1 MNFLKKLF
9 GTKAVEPNFETYKE
23 HRIVDAPMPEGAKF
37 RMSARIE
44 LDVGGE
50 TQVHHLIRADTFDD
64 AESAA
69 AAAFVKAK
77 QVIDEQGKHLFR

>member
-9 GTKAVEPNFETYKE
+9 KSKNVDPVFETYKD
-23 HRIVDAPMPEGAKF
+23 HRIVDAPMPEGPKF

-44 LDVGGE
+44 LDVNGE
-50 TQVHHLIRADTFDD
+50 TKAHHLIRADTFND
-64 AESAA
+64 AQSAS